1 MSKFIAFSFG
11 LIIAL
16 LIANQ
21 DKLSEEKRKCEI
33 KAKIAEKQLVSCAS
47 KYRRLLTY
55 ENDNFKKRVEKFCP
69 CLTKNQ

>member
-11 LIIAL
+11 LIIAI
-16 LIANQ
+16 LIVRQ
-21 DKLSEEKRKCEI
+21 DKLSQDKRKSEI
-33 KAKIAEKQLVSCAS
+33 KAKIAEKQLVSCAV

-69 CLTKNQ
+69 CITK